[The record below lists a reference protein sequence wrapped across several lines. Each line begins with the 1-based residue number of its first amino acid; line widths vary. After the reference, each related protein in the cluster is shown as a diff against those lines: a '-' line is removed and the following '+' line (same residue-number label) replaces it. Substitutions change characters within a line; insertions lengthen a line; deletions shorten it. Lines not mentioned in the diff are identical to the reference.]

1 MSHSQMR
8 NALVASLL
16 AMAAAACG
24 NANAERAAQL
34 AADSA
39 RAAGAS
45 PAEVTRRSELARNVA
60 TGKAHIRTAASG
72 TTLRLSSVTDVTSQK
87 DEAGKPFTAR
97 TTMAVVSSGDTVIP
111 VGAELSGRVS
121 VLQSAPR
128 PGTHGQMAIEF
139 HTLRFGGQSYPVAVD
154 VVSLA
159 THEVARGVT
168 VEDAAKVGVGAAAG
182 AIAGRIIGGN
192 RTGAA
197 VGAVAGGAGGAVYA
211 NRTKD
216 HDIAL
221 TPGSAIE
228 VKLTSPFSRAIVS
241 R

>member
-1 MSHSQMR
+1 MSPMHLRS
-8 NALVASLL
+8 AVTTSLL
-16 AMAAAACG
+16 AAAVVACG

-39 RAAGAS
+39 RAEHAS

-60 TGKAHIRTAASG
+60 TGKAHVRTAGVG

-87 DEAGKPFTAR
+87 DQAGKPFTAR
-97 TTMAVVSSGDTVIP
+97 TTNAVVESGDTVIP
-111 VGAELSGRVS
+111 AGAELSGRVS
-121 VLQSAPR
+121 VLESAPR

-139 HTLRFGGQSYPVAVD
+139 HTLRFGAQSYPVAVR

-182 AIAGRIIGGN
+182 AVAGRIIGGN

-197 VGAVAGGAGGAVYA
+197 IGAVAGGAGGAVYA

-228 VKLTSPFSRAIVS
+228 VALTSPFTRVIASR
-241 R
+241 

>member
-1 MSHSQMR
+1 MSPVQLR
-8 NALVASLL
+8 SLIGAGVL
-16 AMAAAACG
+16 AAAAAGCG
-24 NANAERAAQL
+24 NASAERSAQL

-39 RAAGAS
+39 RAEHAP
-45 PAEVTRRSELARNVA
+45 PAEVARRSELARNVA
-60 TGKAHIRTAASG
+60 TGKARVRTAAAG
-72 TTLRLSSVTDVTSQK
+72 TALHLTAVTDVTSQK

-97 TTMAVVSSGDTVIP
+97 TTNAVVVSGDTVIP
-111 VGAELSGRVS
+111 AGAELSGRVS
-121 VLQSAPR
+121 VLEPAPR

-139 HTLRFGGQSYPVAVD
+139 HTLAFGGQSYPVAVN

-168 VEDAAKVGVGAAAG
+168 VDDAAKVGAGAAAG
-182 AIAGRIIGGN
+182 AVAGRLIGGN

-197 VGAVAGGAGGAVYA
+197 IGAVAGGAGGAVYA

-221 TPGSAIE
+221 TPGSAVE
-228 VKLTSPFSRAIVS
+228 VTLTSPFTRTFT
-241 R
+241 RR